1 MHTSKRKKSGKMGSL
16 PNRIGR
22 LIVRKKTIG
31 RNKLGERICFDATL
45 IARDSAYGS
54 SSKPV

>member
-45 IARDSAYGS
+45 IARDSA
-54 SSKPV
+54 